1 MNGMSPFEIIML
13 LCFGVAWPF
22 SIWKSWKTGRS
33 EGKSRRFL
41 VIVLL
46 GYVAGILH
54 KIFYKLDGVIVLY
67 VLNMVMVGIDLA
79 LYYRNVRRHKAH

>member
-41 VIVLL
+41 VIVLF